1 MRKSKI
7 LSLDEA
13 YEEKLQKSRTPGAK
27 DIGKRKRRHA
37 LLGTGEV
44 ITEMGREVLFR
55 PDKRKHIPKGKKG
68 VWVPKRELEKSMV
81 SVKGHMAGGHFIKP
95 HFRKPTW
102 LVTFANGEKTKVSA
116 ISKWAALQEA
126 KQYSALAPITIEEEK
141 V

>member
-13 YEEKLQKSRTPGAK
+13 YEEKLEKARTPGAK
-27 DIGKRKRRHA
+27 DIKPRKKKGYHKPTEEDYTKYKRMRGMMSRQEFERTRSTSY
-37 LLGTGEV
+37 GGEV
-44 ITEMGREVLFR
+44 
-55 PDKRKHIPKGKKG
+55 
-68 VWVPKRELEKSMV
+68 EKALV

-95 HFRKPTW
+95 HFRKPSW

-141 V
+141 